1 MELTASNIATCTIAT
16 TRCAAGGVMR
26 GVTKATAFSFQS
38 AITSAKADDA
48 GAINA
53 TATSALR
60 RLACILCSLLVEC
73 LGLRIAAV
81 ILRARATLMRFG
93 DAAIQ
98 SQICIVGV
106 EQIDRTSC
114 EDARVSIAEG
124 YEEGG
129 RSVTSPEFVL
139 VGGPPA
145 AIMTASSE
153 QGR

>member
-38 AITSAKADDA
+38 AITSAKADGA

-60 RLACILCSLLVEC
+60 RLACMLCSLLVEC
-73 LGLRIAAV
+73 LGLRIAV

-129 RSVTSPEFVL
+129 RSVIQSRICTCRW
-139 VGGPPA
+139 PA
-145 AIMTASSE
+145 RSYRDRVI
-153 QGR
+153 

>member
-38 AITSAKADDA
+38 AITSAKADGA
-48 GAINA
+48 RAINA
-53 TATSALR
+53 TATNALR
-60 RLACILCSLLVEC
+60 TLACMLYSLLVVC
-73 LGLRIAAV
+73 LGLRSAAV

-98 SQICIVGV
+98 SQICIVGL
-106 EQIDRTSC
+106 EQIARTSC
-114 EDARVSIAEG
+114 EDARVSIPEG

-129 RSVTSPEFVL
+129 RSVIQSRICTCRW
-139 VGGPPA
+139 PA
-145 AIMTASSE
+145 RSYHDRVI
-153 QGR
+153 